1 MNENLINL
9 YFKILEKINFVLLQ
23 VQSFLKTNETP
34 GRPSETAIP
43 TTDKVMYCSSNFI
56 QKFRKSQLKSL
67 DNTMNETKVQ
77 NEFTE
82 MIQDLIDH
90 DTILIPFY
98 PDKNAEE
105 KHPVVLVT
113 LTPSKRRADLFQS
126 EGRVTTVSQE
136 ANPLIESISQETI
149 NIF

>member
-1 MNENLINL
+1 
-9 YFKILEKINFVLLQ
+9 
-23 VQSFLKTNETP
+23 
-34 GRPSETAIP
+34 
-43 TTDKVMYCSSNFI
+43 
-56 QKFRKSQLKSL
+56 
-67 DNTMNETKVQ
+67 MNETKVQ

-98 PDKNAEE
+98 PDKSAEE

-113 LTPSKRRADLFQS
+113 LTPSKWRADLFQS